1 MNGHPPRFL
10 RTVGLCLLFAFA
22 FLFLLATMNR
32 TVNIYDEGI
41 MLVGAM
47 RVAAGQLPHHDFNTN
62 YGPGTYLL
70 LAGLF
75 KAFSTSVL
83 VERLAD
89 TAVRALIAVTC
100 FGLCRRLGFGL
111 ASHVAYGLALL
122 VLSLSGFYGVAQ
134 FPALL
139 GLLVGVWY
147 CVPVFAGKNGRGAPF
162 AAGLAFGAATLF
174 RYDFGLISFG
184 LASLVL
190 VLFLWRQKSRS
201 TAATLTAWGLGA
213 LAVLG
218 PLALVYGIG
227 GALPGW
233 YHDLWQYPSANYVAM
248 RGLPFPGLAA
258 LVRNS
263 DDIWI
268 YFPVAVWCLAV
279 PLLWRA
285 SRRPGDAPA
294 VTGATGTPAAV
305 WTLWLLVLLSGE
317 LFAKGSVRVSLLH
330 MAPAVIVST
339 VLFAFVWN
347 AVQTSP
353 ALGRFTVALVWIGLL
368 VAAPPTSLSLRLDG
382 TSRADR
388 PPRLGAF
395 HLDAYHLAAIDWIRR
410 HTEPGTLLF
419 VGTGRHD
426 KIFINDMLFYFL
438 ADRLPA
444 TKWAQFDPGLQTTAA
459 VQRDMIR
466 ELSTK
471 NVPYV
476 VVETDYDNRREP
488 NASAL
493 SSGVRELDAFLR
505 AHYVP
510 AEEFGPIIVARKKD
524 VP

>member
-1 MNGHPPRFL
+1 MNGYPPSFL
-10 RTVGLCLLFAFA
+10 RTVGLGLLFAFA
-22 FLFLLATMNR
+22 FLFLLASMNR

-47 RVAAGQLPHHDFNTN
+47 RVAAGQLPHRDFYTN

-100 FGLCRRLGFGL
+100 FGLCRRLGFGT
-111 ASHVAYGLALL
+111 ASHVAYGLAIL
-122 VLSLSGFYGVAQ
+122 VLSLSRFYGAAE

-139 GLLVGVWY
+139 GLLAGVWC
-147 CVPVFAGKNGRGAPF
+147 CVPVFAGQNGRGAPF

-190 VLFLWRQKSRS
+190 VLFLWRQKSRMA
-201 TAATLTAWGLGA
+201 TATLTAWGLGA
-213 LAVLG
+213 LTILG
-218 PLALVYGIG
+218 PLALVYGLG

-258 LVRNS
+258 LARNS
-263 DDIWI
+263 DDIWV

-285 SRRPGDAPA
+285 SRRPGDATA
-294 VTGATGTPAAV
+294 ATGATGACAAV
-305 WTLWLLVLLSGE
+305 WTLWLLVLLSGA

-330 MAPAVIVST
+330 MAPAAIVSI

-347 AVQTSP
+347 MVQTSP

-368 VAAPPTSLSLRLDG
+368 VMAPHTAAALRL
-382 TSRADR
+382 TVPARADR

-395 HLDAYHLAAIDWIRR
+395 YLDANRLAAIDWIRR

-419 VGTGRHD
+419 VGAGRHD

-438 ADRLPA
+438 SDRLPA
-444 TKWAQFDPGLQTTAA
+444 TKWAHFDPGLQTTAA
-459 VQRDMIR
+459 VQQDMIR
-466 ELSTK
+466 EITAK

-476 VVETDYDNRREP
+476 VVETDYDDRREP

-505 AHYVP
+505 AQYVP
-510 AEEFGPIIVARKKD
+510 AAAFGPIIVVRKKD